1 MKLSKNELL
10 NKLNIEEKKWVKG
23 SFKDKQKLVK
33 YAGYR
38 LVDSY
43 KVGREAVY
51 VIESRGLE
59 LISVISF
66 LKDYGIEPKQLKT
79 FLNFLLE
86 INKDGKVPL
95 TQVAKKVGIATS
107 TAYAWVKKIE
117 SSQNEGQDFFLKKT
131 NSALKVKYDSLG
143 NRKMCTDEEWGEFTD
158 FLSGCIEEGINT
170 ALAYRLWK
178 DKTGYI
184 YKQVSVITSNGFYNE
199 IFFDLLEEAINQL
212 ED

>member
-33 YAGYR
+33 YCGYR
-38 LVDSY
+38 LVNSY

-86 INKDGKVPL
+86 INKDGKLPL
-95 TQVAKKVGIATS
+95 SQVAKKIGIATS

-117 SSQNEGQDFFLKKT
+117 SSQNEGQDFFLKKK
-131 NSALKVKYDSLG
+131 NNALKVKYDALG
-143 NRKMCTDEEWGEFTD
+143 NRQMCTNEEWDEFSA
-158 FLSGCIEEGINT
+158 FLNECIENGMDA
-170 ALAYRLWK
+170 ALVYRLWK

-199 IFFDLLEEAINQL
+199 IFFDLLEEAIKQL